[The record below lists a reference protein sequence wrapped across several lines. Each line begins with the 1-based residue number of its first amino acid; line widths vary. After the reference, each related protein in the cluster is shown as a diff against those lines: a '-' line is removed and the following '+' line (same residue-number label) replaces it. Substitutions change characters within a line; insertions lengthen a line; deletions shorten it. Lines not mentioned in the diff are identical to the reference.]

1 LLMMISSFHHFF
13 RYELLS
19 NVGLPHCLFSF
30 LHIKF
35 CNSSNWCFPC
45 NRFIF
50 VGFWY
55 FYCCLVLLN
64 LFSAAPVYI
73 YWYANTVSVPSTDMC
88 IIDSMLL
95 YPVTLGQKQDSVS
108 IWFLSLRM

>member
-73 YWYANTVSVPSTDMC
+73 YWYANSVSVLLQICVSWIPCFC
-88 IIDSMLL
+88 ILL
-95 YPVTLGQKQDSVS
+95 RWDRSKTCQSGSS
-108 IWFLSLRM
+108 A